1 MCIFLSGLHVTVSG
15 TLKTNANRWLCVWN
29 KHSQVISYSSVAPN
43 WLGLHKRSIKELNS
57 SSKVKSLMMKWKKS
71 IFKNGYSCVYTG
83 VQAHQ
88 VLHWLSSK
96 TYESLNNSILSIM
109 NLDNAHSSIQR
120 YVFFLLFLA
129 SPLSGQHRGSPA
141 SIYP

>member
-1 MCIFLSGLHVTVSG
+1 
-15 TLKTNANRWLCVWN
+15 
-29 KHSQVISYSSVAPN
+29 
-43 WLGLHKRSIKELNS
+43 
-57 SSKVKSLMMKWKKS
+57 MMKWKKA

-120 YVFFLLFLA
+120 YVFFLLLFFWLL
-129 SPLSGQHRGSPA
+129 PLVVPTEDHLPQPISNIILCDINPLHIPFHY
-141 SIYP
+141 ID